1 MTVEERKSWLLLGVL
16 FLSNFFVIGSSS
28 SITGVFLTP
37 LVKDF
42 GWTRTVAASLTML
55 IALTG
60 ALAGPITGRLLDS
73 LAAQKVMAAGV
84 AITAFALLAAG
95 RANSFGAMAA
105 AHVMMGVGTAAST
118 MIPVSLV
125 TSNWF
130 GARRGV
136 ALGIAMS
143 GMSLGASAM
152 TSFASY
158 LIAMV
163 GWRMAYTILAIPLL
177 VVVIPIVLLTVR
189 TRPAARTAEAGS
201 QPMVP
206 VEGLERSEAIRGRSF
221 WLIGMT
227 YFLYLM
233 GVGLGVVHF
242 VPNLIGL
249 GMSAR
254 GAAAIFSVALFVS
267 TLGKPVMGIV
277 ADRLNARL
285 AAAIAVFSLSCAFL
299 LLTQASHTLVLI
311 PLVIL
316 YGIGVGA
323 PVALV
328 PMLMAESFGL
338 KNFGSLAGLIGIFG
352 MAGTATGP
360 MFAGRIFDVTGA
372 YTAAFIL
379 ASVSLFVAALLPFGS
394 VPFEAPVAAAPALV
408 REALS

>member
-1 MTVEERKSWLLLGVL
+1 MTPEGRQNWLLLAVL

-28 SITGVFLTP
+28 SITGVFVMP
-37 LVKDF
+37 LVRHF
-42 GWTRTVAASLTML
+42 GWTRTLAASLTML
-55 IALTG
+55 IALTS

-158 LIAMV
+158 VIAIA
-163 GWRMAYTILAIPLL
+163 GWRTAYTVLAIPLL
-177 VVVIPIVLLTVR
+177 VLVIPIVLLIVR
-189 TRPAARTAEAGS
+189 TRPAARMADPGS
-201 QPMVP
+201 QRAAS
-206 VEGLERSEAIRGRSF
+206 VEGLNRSEAIRGRSF
-221 WLIGMT
+221 WLIGFT
-227 YFLYLM
+227 YFIYLM

-254 GAAAIFSVALFVS
+254 RAAAIFSVAMLVS

-285 AAAIAVFSLSCAFL
+285 ALAIALLSLSCAFL
-299 LLTQASHTLVLI
+299 LLTEASHPLVLI
-311 PLVIL
+311 PLVIF

-328 PMLMAESFGL
+328 PMLMAESVGL
-338 KNFGSLAGLIGIFG
+338 KAFGTLVGLLGIFG
-352 MAGTATGP
+352 MLGTATGP
-360 MFAGRIFDVTGA
+360 MFAGRVFDVTGM
-372 YTAAFIL
+372 YTTAFIL
-379 ASVSLFVAALLPFGS
+379 TSIFLFIAALLPFGS
-394 VPFEAPVAAAPALV
+394 FPFQSSEAATPAFAP
-408 REALS
+408 EALL

>member
-1 MTVEERKSWLLLGVL
+1 MTVEGRKSWLLLSVL

-28 SITGVFLTP
+28 SITGVFVMP
-37 LVKDF
+37 LVKHF
-42 GWTRTVAASLTML
+42 GWTRTLAASLTML
-55 IALTG
+55 IALTS

-73 LAAQKVMAAGV
+73 LAAQKVMAFGV

-143 GMSLGASAM
+143 GMSLGASVM
-152 TSFASY
+152 TSLASY
-158 LIAMV
+158 LIVIA
-163 GWRMAYTILAIPLL
+163 GWRMAYTALSIPLL
-177 VVVIPIVLLTVR
+177 VLVIPIVLLTVR
-189 TRPAARTAEAGS
+189 TRPAARTTDPGFQRAAS
-201 QPMVP
+201 
-206 VEGLERSEAIRGRSF
+206 VEGLNRSEAIRGRSF
-221 WLIGMT
+221 WLIGFT
-227 YFLYLM
+227 YFIYLM

-249 GMSAR
+249 GMSAQR
-254 GAAAIFSVALFVS
+254 AAAIFSVAMLVS
-267 TLGKPVMGIV
+267 TLGKPVMGIL

-285 AAAIAVFSLSCAFL
+285 ALAIALLSLSCAFL
-299 LLTQASHTLVLI
+299 LLTEASHPLVLI
-311 PLVIL
+311 PLVIF

-328 PMLMAESFGL
+328 PMLMAESVGL
-338 KNFGSLAGLIGIFG
+338 KAFGTLVGLLGIFG
-352 MAGTATGP
+352 MLGTATGP
-360 MFAGRIFDVTGA
+360 MFAGRIFDVTGM
-372 YTAAFIL
+372 YTTAFIL
-379 ASVSLFVAALLPFGS
+379 TSIFLFIAALLPFGS
-394 VPFEAPVAAAPALV
+394 LPFQSSATATPAFAP
-408 REALS
+408 EALL

>member
-1 MTVEERKSWLLLGVL
+1 MIEERKGWLLLAVL

-37 LVKDF
+37 LVHHF

-55 IALTG
+55 LALTG

-84 AITAFALLAAG
+84 ALTALALLAAG
-95 RANSFGAMAA
+95 RANSFAAMAA
-105 AHVMMGVGTAAST
+105 AHIMIGVGTAAST
-118 MIPVSLV
+118 IIPVSLV

-152 TSFASY
+152 ASFASY
-158 LIAMV
+158 LIVSV
-163 GWRMAYTILAIPLL
+163 GWRSAYTILAIPLL
-177 VVVIPIVLLTVR
+177 VLVMPIVLLTVR
-189 TRPAARTAEAGS
+189 TRPAAGGDRARS
-201 QPMVP
+201 QPMVSAP
-206 VEGLERSEAIRGRSF
+206 GLERGEALRGRSF

-227 YFLYLM
+227 YFTYLM
-233 GVGLGVVHF
+233 GVGFGVVHF
-242 VPNLIGL
+242 VPYLIGL
-249 GMSAR
+249 GMSAQR
-254 GAAAIFSVALFVS
+254 SAAVFSIALVVS

-277 ADRLNARL
+277 ADRSNSRL
-285 AAAIAVFSLSCAFL
+285 ALTAAVLSLSCAFL
-299 LLTQASHTLVLI
+299 ILTRAAHPAMLVPLVLF
-311 PLVIL
+311 

-338 KNFGSLAGLIGIFG
+338 RSFGTLAGLIGIFG
-352 MAGTATGP
+352 MVGTATGP
-360 MFAGRIFDVTGA
+360 MFAGRIFDVSGA

-379 ASVSLFVAALLPFGS
+379 MSMFLAVAALLPFGCL
-394 VPFEAPVAAAPALV
+394 PFRIPSPAPTLA
-408 REALS
+408 RQALS